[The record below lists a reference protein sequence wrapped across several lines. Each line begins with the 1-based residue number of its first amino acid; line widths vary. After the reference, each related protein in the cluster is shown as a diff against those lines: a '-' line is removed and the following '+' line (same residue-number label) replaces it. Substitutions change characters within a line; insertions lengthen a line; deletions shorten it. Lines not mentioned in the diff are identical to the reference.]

1 MIRSSRIILKTDGFG
16 ESDPFSGSCS
26 SVFSGLCCCSCCL
39 HIVSSRGTNAPEEQM
54 GDKKKE
60 VEGLPPLAPAQ
71 RVVLVSNVTCPDK

>member
-1 MIRSSRIILKTDGFG
+1 M
-16 ESDPFSGSCS
+16 
-26 SVFSGLCCCSCCL
+26 
-39 HIVSSRGTNAPEEQM
+39 SSRGTNAPEEQM

>member
-1 MIRSSRIILKTDGFG
+1 MIRSSRRILLTDGFG
-16 ESDPFSGSCS
+16 ESDPFSGSHCS
-26 SVFSGLCCCSCCL
+26 VCSGLCCCSCL
-39 HIVSSRGTNAPEEQM
+39 YIVSSRGTNAPKEQM